1 MADLKI
7 SKQDLHSLMPNV
19 EDENLEENFA
29 RSAWSVICEPGDGFA
44 GFLISKMG
52 ATAALEAEIQGI
64 STKQLK
70 SKLFSFGFD
79 SVELDSFGVF
89 EKLHAEARE
98 RWRPR
103 LQLEMIRTALFKI
116 NKVGGFVLTPA
127 DPDWP
132 QQLEDLGQHAPFA
145 LWVRGSGSALRQLD
159 QSISIVGSR
168 GATSYGEFATDSMV
182 SAVVPKGY
190 SVVSGG
196 AYGIDG
202 IAHRSTL
209 ALRGNTVAVMAGGLD
224 KFYPSGNSDLLKRI
238 SQTGAVISEVPPGTT
253 PSKWRFLQRNRLI
266 SALSQSTLV
275 VEANWRSGALNTV
288 SHSERLER
296 PVYAVPGPITSPKS
310 AGTNKLI
317 AENRAQLVIDGNDLL
332 EQLGETIRVTSQ
344 LELDGLGA
352 LEKRVLDAIGFDV
365 LEIAEICSS
374 AGLTRDEARFGLSSL
389 ELDGLV
395 LRRDNTWTKSQTT
408 V

>member
-19 EDENLEENFA
+19 ADEHLEDNFA

-145 LWVRGSGSALRQLD
+145 LWVIGGGSALRQLD

-224 KFYPSGNSDLLKRI
+224 KFYPSGNRDLLKRI
-238 SQTGAVISEVPPGTT
+238 SQAGAVISEVPPGTT

-266 SALSQSTLV
+266 SALGQATLV
-275 VEANWRSGALNTV
+275 IEANWRSGALNTV

-332 EQLGETIRVTSQ
+332 EQLGEKIRVTSQ

-352 LEKRVLDAIGFDV
+352 IEKRVLDAIGFDV

>member
-7 SKQDLHSLMPNV
+7 SKQDLRSLMPNV
-19 EDENLEENFA
+19 ADEHLEDNFA

-52 ATAALEAEIQGI
+52 ATAALEAEIEGI

-70 SKLFSFGFD
+70 SKLFSLGFD

-127 DPDWP
+127 EPDWP

-145 LWVRGSGSALRQLD
+145 LWVRGSGSALRQLG

-168 GATSYGEFATDSMV
+168 GATSYGEFATNAMV
-182 SAVVPKGY
+182 SALVPKGY
-190 SVVSGG
+190 SIVSGG

-224 KFYPSGNSDLLKRI
+224 KFYPSGNSEMLRRI
-238 SQTGAVISEVPPGTT
+238 SQTGAVISEVPPGTV

-389 ELDGLV
+389 ELEGLV

>member
-1 MADLKI
+1 MANLKI
-7 SKQDLHSLMPNV
+7 STQDLRALLPKVS
-19 EDENLEENFA
+19 DEELEEKFA
-29 RSAWSVICEPGDGFA
+29 RAAWSVICEPGDGFA
-44 GFLISKMG
+44 GFLISKLG
-52 ATAALEAEIQGI
+52 AAAALEAEVQGL
-64 STKQLK
+64 SSERLK
-70 SKLFSFGFD
+70 EKLFSLGLD
-79 SVELDSFGVF
+79 SADLDSFGVF

-98 RWRPR
+98 RWKPR
-103 LQLEMIRTALFKI
+103 LNLELIRTALYKI
-116 NKVGGFVLTPA
+116 NKVGGFVMTPS
-127 DPDWP
+127 DSDWP
-132 QQLEDLGQHAPFA
+132 EQLGDLEKHAPFA
-145 LWVRGSGSALRQLD
+145 LWVRGSSSALGLLEH
-159 QSISIVGSR
+159 SVSIVGSR

-182 SAVVPKGY
+182 SALVPKGF

-224 KFYPSGNSDLLKRI
+224 RFYPTGNSDMLRRI
-238 SQTGAVISEVPPGTT
+238 SQTGAVISEVPPGTI

-266 SALSQSTLV
+266 SALGQSTLV
-275 VEANWRSGALNTV
+275 IEANWRSGALNTV

-296 PVYAVPGPITSPKS
+296 PIYAVPGPITSPKS

-317 AENRAQLVIDGNDLL
+317 SENRAQLVIDGNDLL
-332 EQLGETIRVTSQ
+332 EQLGQTVRITSQ
-344 LELDGLGA
+344 SELDGLGA
-352 LEKRVLDAIGFDV
+352 IEKRVLDAIGFNV
-365 LEIAEICSS
+365 MEIAEICSS
-374 AGLTRDEARFGLSSL
+374 AGLTRDQARFGLSSL

>member
-19 EDENLEENFA
+19 ADEHLEDNFA

-70 SKLFSFGFD
+70 SKLFSLGFD

-127 DPDWP
+127 EPDWP

-145 LWVRGSGSALRQLD
+145 LWVRGSGSALRQLG

-182 SAVVPKGY
+182 SALVPKGY
-190 SVVSGG
+190 SIVSGG

-224 KFYPSGNSDLLKRI
+224 KFYPSGNSEMLRRI
-238 SQTGAVISEVPPGTT
+238 SQTGAVISEVPPGTV

-389 ELDGLV
+389 ELEGLV

>member
-1 MADLKI
+1 MANLKI
-7 SKQDLHSLMPNV
+7 STQDLRALLPKVS
-19 EDENLEENFA
+19 DEELEEKFA
-29 RSAWSVICEPGDGFA
+29 RAAWSVICEPGDGFA
-44 GFLISKMG
+44 GFLISKLG
-52 ATAALEAEIQGI
+52 AAAALEAEVQGL
-64 STKQLK
+64 SSERLK
-70 SKLFSFGFD
+70 EKLFSLGLD
-79 SVELDSFGVF
+79 SADLDSFGVF

-98 RWRPR
+98 RWKPR
-103 LQLEMIRTALFKI
+103 LNLELIRTALYKI
-116 NKVGGFVLTPA
+116 NKVGGFVMTPS
-127 DPDWP
+127 DSDWP
-132 QQLEDLGQHAPFA
+132 EQLGDLEKHAPFA
-145 LWVRGSGSALRQLD
+145 LWVRGSSSALGLLEH
-159 QSISIVGSR
+159 SVSIVGSR

-182 SAVVPKGY
+182 SALVPKGF

-224 KFYPSGNSDLLKRI
+224 RFYPTGNSDMLRRI
-238 SQTGAVISEVPPGTT
+238 SQTGAVISEVPPGTI

-266 SALSQSTLV
+266 SALGQSTLV
-275 VEANWRSGALNTV
+275 IEANWRSGALNTV

-296 PVYAVPGPITSPKS
+296 PIYAVPGPITSPKS

-317 AENRAQLVIDGNDLL
+317 SENRAQLVIDGNDLL
-332 EQLGETIRVTSQ
+332 EQLGQTVRITSQ
-344 LELDGLGA
+344 SELDGLGA
-352 LEKRVLDAIGFDV
+352 IEKRVLDAIGFNV
-365 LEIAEICSS
+365 MEIAEICSS

>member
-1 MADLKI
+1 M
-7 SKQDLHSLMPNV
+7 
-19 EDENLEENFA
+19 
-29 RSAWSVICEPGDGFA
+29 
-44 GFLISKMG
+44 
-52 ATAALEAEIQGI
+52 
-64 STKQLK
+64 
-70 SKLFSFGFD
+70 
-79 SVELDSFGVF
+79 
-89 EKLHAEARE
+89 
-98 RWRPR
+98 
-103 LQLEMIRTALFKI
+103 
-116 NKVGGFVLTPA
+116 
-127 DPDWP
+127 
-132 QQLEDLGQHAPFA
+132 
-145 LWVRGSGSALRQLD
+145 
-159 QSISIVGSR
+159 
-168 GATSYGEFATDSMV
+168 
-182 SAVVPKGY
+182 
-190 SVVSGG
+190 
-196 AYGIDG
+196 
-202 IAHRSTL
+202 
-209 ALRGNTVAVMAGGLD
+209 
-224 KFYPSGNSDLLKRI
+224 
-238 SQTGAVISEVPPGTT
+238 
-253 PSKWRFLQRNRLI
+253 
-266 SALSQSTLV
+266 

-389 ELDGLV
+389 ELEGLV

>member
-19 EDENLEENFA
+19 ADEHLEDNFA

-145 LWVRGSGSALRQLD
+145 LWVIGGGSALRQLD

-209 ALRGNTVAVMAGGLD
+209 ALGGNTVAVMAGGLD
-224 KFYPSGNSDLLKRI
+224 KFYPSGNRDLLKRI
-238 SQTGAVISEVPPGTT
+238 SQAGAVISEVPPGTT

-266 SALSQSTLV
+266 SALGQATLV
-275 VEANWRSGALNTV
+275 IEANWRSGALNTV

-332 EQLGETIRVTSQ
+332 EQLGEKIRVTSQ

-352 LEKRVLDAIGFDV
+352 IEKRVLDAIGFDV

>member
-1 MADLKI
+1 VTDLRI
-7 SKQDLHSLMPNV
+7 SKQDLQTLIPKV
-19 EDENLEENFA
+19 AEEYLEDTFC

-70 SKLFSFGFD
+70 SKLISLGFD
-79 SVELDSFGVF
+79 SVELDTFGVF
-89 EKLHAEARE
+89 EKSHAEARE

-116 NKVGGFVLTPA
+116 NKVGGFVMTPE
-127 DPDWP
+127 DPNWP
-132 QQLEDLGQHAPFA
+132 QQLQDLGQHAPFA

-182 SAVVPKGY
+182 SALVPKGY
-190 SVVSGG
+190 SIVSGG

-266 SALSQSTLV
+266 SALGQSTLV
-275 VEANWRSGALNTV
+275 IEANWRSGALNTV

-317 AENRAQLVIDGNDLL
+317 AENRAQLVVDGNDLL
-332 EQLGETIRVTSQ
+332 EQLGETIRVTSK

-374 AGLTRDEARFGLSSL
+374 AGLTRDEARFGLSCL

-395 LRRDNTWTKSQTT
+395 LRRDNTWSKSQTT

>member
-7 SKQDLHSLMPNV
+7 SKQDLRSLMPNV
-19 EDENLEENFA
+19 ADEHLEDNFA

-70 SKLFSFGFD
+70 SKLFSLGFD

-127 DPDWP
+127 EPDWP

-145 LWVRGSGSALRQLD
+145 LWVRGSGSALRQLG

-168 GATSYGEFATDSMV
+168 GATSYGEFATNAMV
-182 SAVVPKGY
+182 SALVPKGY
-190 SVVSGG
+190 SIVSGG

-224 KFYPSGNSDLLKRI
+224 KFYPSGNSEMLRRI
-238 SQTGAVISEVPPGTT
+238 SQTGAVISEVPPGTV

-389 ELDGLV
+389 ELEGLV

>member
-1 MADLKI
+1 MAELRI
-7 SKQDLHSLMPNV
+7 SIQDLRNLLPNV
-19 EDENLEENFA
+19 DQDNLEENFA

-44 GFLISKMG
+44 GFLISRMG
-52 ATAALEAEIQGI
+52 APAALEAEIQAVT
-64 STKQLK
+64 SKELK
-70 SKLFSFGFD
+70 SKLFAHGAD
-79 SVELDSFGVF
+79 SAELDAFGAF

-103 LQLEMIRTALFKI
+103 LNLERIRTALFKI
-116 NKVGGFVLTPA
+116 NKVGGFVMTPA

-132 QQLEDLGQHAPFA
+132 KQLEDLARHAPFA
-145 LWVRGSGSALRQLD
+145 LWVRGSREALRQLD
-159 QSISIVGSR
+159 RSISIVGSR
-168 GATSYGEFATDSMV
+168 GATSYGEFATDAMV
-182 SAVVPKGY
+182 SALVPKGF
-190 SVVSGG
+190 SIVSGG

-224 KFYPSGNSDLLKRI
+224 KFYPSGNNDLLMRI
-238 SQTGAVISEVPPGTT
+238 TQTGAVISEVPPGTI

-266 SALSQSTLV
+266 SALGQATLV

-288 SHSERLER
+288 KHSEQLER
-296 PVYAVPGPITSPKS
+296 PIYAVPGPITSPKS

-317 AENRAQLVIDGNDLL
+317 SENRAQLVIDGNDLL
-332 EQLGETIRVTSQ
+332 EQLGENVRVTSQ
-344 LELDGLGA
+344 VELDGLGA
-352 LEKRVLDAIGFDV
+352 IEKRVLDAIGFDF

-395 LRRDNTWTKSQTT
+395 LRRDNTWSKSQTT

>member
-7 SKQDLHSLMPNV
+7 SKQDLQALLPGITDH
-19 EDENLEENFA
+19 DLEENFA

-44 GFLISKMG
+44 GFLISLMG
-52 ATAALEAEIQGI
+52 AAAALEAEVHGL
-64 STKQLK
+64 SSKQLK
-70 SKLFSFGFD
+70 AQLISQGAD
-79 SVELDSFGVF
+79 AIDLDSFGVF

-98 RWRPR
+98 RWKPR
-103 LQLEMIRTALFKI
+103 LNQELIRTALYKI
-116 NKVGGFVLTPA
+116 NKVGGFVMTPSH
-127 DPDWP
+127 PDWP
-132 QQLEDLGQHAPFA
+132 AQLNDLEKHAPLA
-145 LWVRGSGSALRQLD
+145 LWVRGKSSALRQLEH
-159 QSISIVGSR
+159 SIAIVGSR

-182 SAVVPKGY
+182 SALVPKGF

-224 KFYPSGNSDLLKRI
+224 KFYPSGNSDMLRRI
-238 SQTGAVISEVPPGTT
+238 SQTGAVISEVPPGTI

-266 SALSQSTLV
+266 SALGQSTLV
-275 VEANWRSGALNTV
+275 IEANWRSGALNTV

-296 PVYAVPGPITSPKS
+296 PIYAVPGPITSPKS

-317 AENRAQLVIDGNDLL
+317 SDNRAQLVVDGDDLL
-332 EQLGETIRVTSQ
+332 ERLGETGRVTSQ

-352 LEKRVLDAIGFDV
+352 IEKRVLDALGFDV

-389 ELDGLV
+389 ELEGLV

>member
-1 MADLKI
+1 
-7 SKQDLHSLMPNV
+7 
-19 EDENLEENFA
+19 
-29 RSAWSVICEPGDGFA
+29 
-44 GFLISKMG
+44 
-52 ATAALEAEIQGI
+52 
-64 STKQLK
+64 
-70 SKLFSFGFD
+70 
-79 SVELDSFGVF
+79 
-89 EKLHAEARE
+89 
-98 RWRPR
+98 
-103 LQLEMIRTALFKI
+103 
-116 NKVGGFVLTPA
+116 
-127 DPDWP
+127 
-132 QQLEDLGQHAPFA
+132 
-145 LWVRGSGSALRQLD
+145 
-159 QSISIVGSR
+159 
-168 GATSYGEFATDSMV
+168 MV

-266 SALSQSTLV
+266 SALGQATLV

-332 EQLGETIRVTSQ
+332 EQLGEKIRVTSQ
-344 LELDGLGA
+344 LELDGLGSI
-352 LEKRVLDAIGFDV
+352 EKRVLDAIGFDV

-395 LRRDNTWTKSQTT
+395 LRRDNAWAKSQTT